1 VVNVAI
7 DDVCLWDGPAE
18 KKIKKNKVIAHEISY
33 VKKGKKLNKSEN
45 NPMFLYIFFLICII
59 YVWLSMLDPLIY
71 VETNQVLLKYVT
83 ESRC

>member
-1 VVNVAI
+1 
-7 DDVCLWDGPAE
+7 
-18 KKIKKNKVIAHEISY
+18 
-33 VKKGKKLNKSEN
+33 
-45 NPMFLYIFFLICII
+45 MFLYIVFLICII

>member
-1 VVNVAI
+1 MMFVYEMA
-7 DDVCLWDGPAE
+7 LL
-18 KKIKKNKVIAHEISY
+18 KKKKKNTLIAHEIAY

-45 NPMFLYIFFLICII
+45 NPMFLYIVFLICII